1 MSEPENISAIMPR
14 SLGELNDELRGK
26 ILRQEVINNWAEIFG
41 VIAPDVEFVKIEG
54 GVLTVTS
61 LNAAARDFL
70 KYGAL
75 KFVEKLNAK
84 VGAEYVKRIEIGR
97 PARLPVEPL
106 KKNPAPAEKNPL
118 VEVELSAEEIAECEK
133 KAAVIR
139 DDDQRQ
145 IVLETLLS
153 HAKTEKSRQQSGW
166 HKCALCELLVPPQ
179 ETICAVCRVK
189 ERERL
194 RKKIRRIFCDAPWTP
209 FSEVQERM
217 AAEFPYLQAE
227 CTLDTI
233 ESARMDLILQTAAR
247 VSFGD
252 TTSDAA
258 KFLVMLIRQLPRE
271 KLTPQIIN
279 RTLQEFRY
287 NLADRPPFDSHGF
300 IKLPPQYYR
309 RIKKSA
315 ALAE

>member
-14 SLGELNDELRGK
+14 SLGELDENLQRK
-26 ILRQEVINNWAEIFG
+26 ILRQEILNHWAEIFD

-61 LNAAARDFL
+61 LNAAARDFI
-70 KYGAL
+70 KYGAA
-75 KFVEKLNAK
+75 KFVEKINLAIG
-84 VGAEYVKRIEIGR
+84 VEYISRIELGR
-97 PARLPVEPL
+97 PARFQMLPL
-106 KKNPAPAEKNPL
+106 KKNPAPAEKKTA
-118 VEVELSAEEIAECEK
+118 VEVELTAEEIAECEK
-133 KAAVIR
+133 KAAVLR

-153 HAKTEKSRQQSGW
+153 HAKAEKFRQQSGW
-166 HKCALCELLVPPQ
+166 HKCARCELLVPPQ

-209 FSEVQERM
+209 FSEVREKV
-217 AAEFPYLQAE
+217 AAEFPYLQSE
-227 CTLDTI
+227 CTLDAV

-247 VSFGD
+247 VSYGD

-271 KLTPQIIN
+271 KLTPQIIS
-279 RTLQEFRY
+279 RTLQEFQY
-287 NLADRPPFDSHGF
+287 NLADRPSLDSRGF
-300 IKLPPQYYR
+300 IKLPPTYYR

-315 ALAE
+315 AFG

>member
-14 SLGELNDELRGK
+14 TLGELDENLQRK
-26 ILRQEVINNWAEIFG
+26 ILRQKIINHWAEIFD
-41 VIAPDVEFVKIEG
+41 VVAPDVEFVKIEG

-75 KFVEKLNAK
+75 KFVEKINLALG
-84 VGAEYVKRIEIGR
+84 VEYVRSIEIGR
-97 PARLPVEPL
+97 PVRFKMLPQ

-118 VEVELSAEEIAECEK
+118 VEVELSAEEISECEK

-153 HAKTEKSRQQSGW
+153 HAKTEKARQQSGW
-166 HKCALCELLVPPQ
+166 HKCACCELLVPPQ

-209 FSEVQERM
+209 FSIVQKKI

-279 RTLQEFRY
+279 LTLQEFRY
-287 NLADRPPFDSHGF
+287 NLADRPPFDSRGF

-315 ALAE
+315 AQTG